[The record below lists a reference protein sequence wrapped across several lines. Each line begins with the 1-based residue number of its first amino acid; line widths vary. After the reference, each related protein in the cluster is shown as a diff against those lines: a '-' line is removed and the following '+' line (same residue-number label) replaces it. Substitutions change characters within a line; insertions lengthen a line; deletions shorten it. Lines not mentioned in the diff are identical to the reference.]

1 MLARVGAAINGAT
14 PGPDAAAPP
23 PSAPAMPASARVPV
37 VVVAASD
44 AGHERAR
51 GLKARLGLPLAVLA
65 RRAGA
70 SARGARRLALV
81 AGPRRLALAGARLV
95 DAARDPPLV
104 ALAGRPVAADLVAQ
118 ASRAR
123 GRPPLV
129 RALGRRVR
137 PAALCV
143 LDATAGWGRDG
154 VACAALGARVVLC
167 ERDPVLAALCVLDA
181 TAGWGRDGVACAALG
196 ARVVLCER
204 DPVLAALPADGL
216 ERAPR
221 QAPALAA
228 RVRLLPGPAETA
240 LEATAADVVLLDPMF
255 PPGRSARAR
264 KPLQLLQELLG
275 PGDDE
280 EAALALLDVAL
291 ARARDRVL
299 VKRPR
304 HAPPL
309 GGRPPTASQRGRALR
324 WDVYLAAPRA

>member
-167 ERDPVLAALCVLDA
+167 ERDPVLAALL
-181 TAGWGRDGVACAALG
+181 
-196 ARVVLCER
+196 
-204 DPVLAALPADGL
+204 ADGL
-216 ERAPR
+216 ERAAR
-221 QAPALAA
+221 QAPDLAA